1 MTDLPDP
8 ADPLRR
14 RWLGLATGAAA
25 LCTWAPGVMP
35 ARNHAT
41 PLARTRSGVLR
52 GQTDDGVRVFR
63 GIPYG
68 GDTAT
73 RRFRRAQRETP
84 WEGVRDAFDYG
95 PSAPQ
100 PGVPDASEDCLRLNL
115 WTPALRDE
123 ARRPVL
129 VYVHGGGYATGSGSD
144 PLYDGT
150 RLARRGDV
158 VVVSV
163 NHRLGPLGYLHLGE
177 LGGREFASAG
187 NVGQLDLIDAL
198 GWIAAHAAQFGG
210 DPGNITLFGQSGG
223 GAKIATLMAMPE
235 ARGLFH
241 RAWTM
246 SGQQVTAAGPR
257 AAARRC
263 ALLMQAAG
271 LAADDLTGLLALAPE
286 KLVAAA
292 QVADPSP
299 VEDMRLYLGPVL
311 DGQALPTHPFW
322 PEAPARSAAIP
333 MVIGNTRDET
343 RAFLGR
349 DPAAYRLSWDELP
362 DRLARGQY
370 VDLPVQTV
378 IAEYRRLY
386 PDWSPSEIY
395 FAATT
400 AGRSW
405 RGAIEELEAR
415 ARQGAATWAY
425 QLDWSSPLDPDLRAY
440 HTLDI
445 PLVFGNLHHP
455 TARTG
460 QGASARRV
468 SQALADALIAFARN
482 GDPQHPGLPAWP
494 QYSLRDRETLLVD
507 DPCRVASDPRSGER
521 RLYARGVFAQRGTF

>member
-8 ADPLRR
+8 VDPRRR
-14 RWLGLATGAAA
+14 RWLELAAGAAA
-25 LCTWAPGVMP
+25 LCTAPGVMP
-35 ARNHAT
+35 ARDHPT
-41 PLARTRSGVLR
+41 PIARTRGGLLR
-52 GQTDDGVRVFR
+52 GQTDGGIHVFR

-68 GDTAT
+68 ADTAT
-73 RRFRRAQRETP
+73 RRFRRAQREAP
-84 WEGVRDAFDYG
+84 WEGVREAFDYG

-100 PGVPDASEDCLRLNL
+100 PDTPDASEDCLRLNL
-115 WTPALRDE
+115 WTPALRGD
-123 ARRPVL
+123 ARPVL

-158 VVVSV
+158 VVISV
-163 NHRLGPLGYLHLGE
+163 NHRLGPLGYLHLGG

-198 GWIAAHAAQFGG
+198 GWIAAHASEFGG
-210 DPGNITLFGQSGG
+210 DPENITLFGQSGG
-223 GAKIATLMAMPE
+223 GAKIATLMAMPG
-235 ARGLFH
+235 ASGLFH

-271 LAADDLTGLLALAPE
+271 LATDDLRGLLALPPDA
-286 KLVAAA
+286 LVAAA

-299 VEDMRLYLGPVL
+299 VEAMRLYLGPVL
-311 DGQALPTHPFW
+311 DGETLPNHPFW
-322 PEAPARSAAIP
+322 PEAPAQSAALP

-343 RAFLGR
+343 RAFLGK
-349 DPAAYRLSWDELP
+349 DPAAHRVGWDELP
-362 DRLARGQY
+362 ERLARDQY
-370 VDLPVQTV
+370 VDLPAPMV

-386 PDWSPSEIY
+386 PDWSPSDIY

-415 ARQGAATWAY
+415 ARQGAPTWAY
-425 QLDWSSPLDPDLRAY
+425 QLDWCSPLDPDLRAY

-445 PLVFGNLHHP
+445 PLVFGNLRHAR
-455 TARTG
+455 ARTG
-460 QGASARRV
+460 DGSSARRV
-468 SQALADALIAFARN
+468 ARALGDALIAFARN

-494 QYSLRDRETLLVD
+494 RYSLAHRETLLVD
-507 DPCRVASDPRSGER
+507 NPCRVARDPRGGER
-521 RLYARGVFAQRGTF
+521 RLYARGVFVQRGTT